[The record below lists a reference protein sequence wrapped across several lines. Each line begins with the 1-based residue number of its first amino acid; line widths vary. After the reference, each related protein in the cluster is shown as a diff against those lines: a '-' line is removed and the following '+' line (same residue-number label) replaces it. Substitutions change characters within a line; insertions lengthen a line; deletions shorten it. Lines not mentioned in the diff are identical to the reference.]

1 MAKTNGK
8 RSKKTRSLKEG
19 QKAQLTIAPDY
30 SGEFPTFY
38 ANYVQ
43 VSHTVSEVFLD
54 CCLLALPYNIDLDKN
69 KVTTPVVARVVIP
82 PKIMTGLIKALEVQ
96 AKKQEAAAKSEN
108 LALPI
113 SS

>member
-1 MAKTNGK
+1 MAKTKGK
-8 RSKKTRSLKEG
+8 RTKKPQPLKEG
-19 QKAQLTIAPDY
+19 QKAQLTIGPDY
-30 SGEFPTFY
+30 GGAFPTFY

-43 VSHTVSEVFLD
+43 VSHTVTEVFLD
-54 CCLLALPYNIDLDKN
+54 CCLLALPYNIDLDKH
-69 KVTTPVVARVVIP
+69 KIATPVVARVVIP

-96 AKKQEAAAKSEN
+96 AKKQEAAAKTDN